1 MLQSV
6 KHVRITTRCC
16 DDLPVKNLEIRVGN
30 SKVHKDNAMC
40 NWVPGLL
47 KERETRSVVVVAV
60 VVVVVV
66 GQRHVQLGAG
76 APQGGGNKVTS
87 SSSSWTTP

>member
-1 MLQSV
+1 M
-6 KHVRITTRCC
+6 
-16 DDLPVKNLEIRVGN
+16 GN

-47 KERETRSVVVVAV
+47 KEGETRSVVVVAVV

-76 APQGGGNKVTS
+76 APQGGRNKVS